1 MPSEYFLEMNHICK
15 TFTGVKV
22 LDDID
27 FNVRPGEIRALVGEN
42 GAGKSTLIKILGGIY
57 QKDKNSGSIK
67 INGDIVEINSVTD
80 ATRLGIRII
89 HQEINLAENMS
100 VYDNMFMGSELT
112 IGQDIFLD
120 DRAMILK
127 AQNIINK
134 MGMVLD
140 VKEKVKNLSIARQQ
154 MVEISRALLSDAK
167 LIVMDEPTSSLTEN
181 EIDQLFEQIRRLK
194 QAGIAVIYISHRMSE
209 IFKLS
214 DTITILRD
222 GKLISTCVTSSLTDR
237 SVISM
242 MVGREISEIY
252 GLKLSTPSN
261 ENALL
266 VKDLCNNK
274 ICNIGFNLQKGEIL
288 GFAGLVGAGRSEMA
302 RAIFGIDK
310 LDSGEIY
317 IAGKRVN
324 IRSPLDAIH
333 HKLGYVPENRKTE
346 GLFLTD
352 SVSFNITISILDK
365 FFRFVGF
372 RKDIENSIINK
383 FISKLNIK
391 LSSPIQKVMFLSG
404 GNQQKILVS
413 KWLSTDPEILILDE
427 PTRGIDIASKS
438 EIYHLMGD
446 LVRKGVAIIFIS
458 SEIEEIINLSDRI
471 IVMSEGRISGELI
484 NSKDARVSQE
494 RIMWLASG
502 ERDINGNI

>member
-154 MVEISRALLSDAK
+154 MVEISRSLLSDAK